1 LVCGSTTLDKF
12 DFWFFIMT
20 LFRAEAIN
28 HRADRLS
35 GDVAIAVPVAWQ
47 WISFVIFG
55 GIIAGVIFLSLAE
68 YARVETATGT
78 IVPDA
83 GVSAVMP
90 MRSGVITRLSAR
102 DGQDVRAGAVL
113 AAIRAEEDSASGL
126 STGAQI
132 QVAIAQK
139 DVSLTVQSRAAI
151 EAAQA
156 QVSQLAEQ
164 RAGLSAEIAELE
176 SQMQLQRALVESAR
190 KDLER
195 VKGIAERGFVS
206 GRDLQNRE
214 ELLLSRQQGLAQLGQ
229 TLAARRASMA
239 EAGRSAAQVAAQ
251 ARVQSASLAATR
263 AEVAQQAA
271 NASGS
276 RSYVLRAPV
285 AGRVTALTA
294 RVGQPVNPQSPLMSI
309 VPTGSVLRAELA
321 VPTAAIGFVK
331 PGQHVRLAID
341 AFPYQRYGTVTG
353 TVITVASS
361 AVTRQAQNGNTIAIY
376 PVTVALDRM
385 NVMAFGRN
393 EALLPGMSLS
403 ARIITE
409 KQSLLEWLFEPLY
422 AVRQR

>member
-1 LVCGSTTLDKF
+1 
-12 DFWFFIMT
+12 M
-20 LFRAEAIN
+20 FRSEVIN

-35 GDVAIAVPVAWQ
+35 GDVTIAVPIAWQ
-47 WISFVIFG
+47 WIGFVIFG
-55 GIIAGVIFLSLAE
+55 GIVAGVIFLSLAG

-90 MRSGVITRLSAR
+90 MRSGVISSLSVR
-102 DGQDVRAGAVL
+102 DGQDVKEGMVL
-113 AAIRAEEDSASGL
+113 AEIRAEEDSASDI
-126 STGAQI
+126 SIGAQV

-139 DVSLTVQSRAAI
+139 DASLSLQSIAAI
-151 EAAQA
+151 AASQA

-164 RAGLSAEIAELE
+164 RVGLSAEIAQLE
-176 SQMQLQRALVESAR
+176 AQINLQRVLVDSAR
-190 KDLER
+190 RDLER
-195 VKGIAERGFVS
+195 VRNIAERGFVS

-229 TLAARRASMA
+229 TLAARRASLA
-239 EAGRSAAQVAAQ
+239 EAGRRATKVAAQ

-276 RSYVLRAPV
+276 RAYVLRAPV

-294 RVGQPVNPQSPLMSI
+294 RVGQPVNAQSPLMSI
-309 VPTGSVLRAELA
+309 VPAGSVLRAELA

-331 PGQHVRLAID
+331 PGQAVRLAVD
-341 AFPYQRYGTVTG
+341 AFPYQRFGTVTG
-353 TVITVASS
+353 KVITVANS
-361 AVTRQAQNGNTIAIY
+361 AVTRQTANGSTIAVY
-376 PVTVALDRM
+376 PVAVSLDR
-385 NVMAFGRN
+385 VRVKAFGRD
-393 EALLPGMSLS
+393 EVLVPGMTLN
-403 ARIITE
+403 ARIVTE